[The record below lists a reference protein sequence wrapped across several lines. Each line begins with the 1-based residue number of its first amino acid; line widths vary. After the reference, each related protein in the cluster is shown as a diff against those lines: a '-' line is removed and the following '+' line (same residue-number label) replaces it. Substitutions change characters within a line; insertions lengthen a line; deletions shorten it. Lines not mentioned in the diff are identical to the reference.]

1 MKSFAKQTI
10 YSKSVF
16 KTLGVALL
24 TATLGFG
31 SHTTAAAK
39 TDNNST
45 AKEIENYFG
54 QRLAGKDAQLNCNA
68 KVKTADVASSRTMVW
83 EAWKRANDAQDKN
96 IMVGLPNLSD
106 AKTGK
111 WQLPANLEPNAI
123 MPFYYGKKVAASET
137 VPADGLPLFVYM
149 HGSGPKA
156 QEWTTGLKL
165 AQMFEDSPSAYF
177 IPQIPNEGNYYRW
190 WQKSKQW
197 AWEKLLRMAMLSGE
211 INPNRIYMF
220 GISEGGYGSQRL
232 ASYYADYLAA
242 AGPMAGGEPLRNA
255 PVENCANIGFSF
267 LTGEYDQMFFRNQ
280 FTTDTK
286 MAFDSL
292 QALHPDQFK
301 HRIELVPNC
310 AHQIDYRPTTPWL
323 SKFTRNPYPKHMM
336 WEDFDVDG
344 RHRQGFYNLRVDKRP
359 VLDPMSRTTYT
370 MDITGNNVNITAKT
384 VTYEVLQTDPYWHSI
399 EMKIKRHYSEAADLQ
414 FTVFLDEHLVD
425 MNRKVTV
432 MVNGRKVFA
441 GKLKPN
447 LQNMAESLA
456 TFGDPCRIYTA
467 AVQVKL

>member
-1 MKSFAKQTI
+1 MVLALASLACPVAASAQ
-10 YSKSVF
+10 SKSMQKRVSACF
-16 KTLGVALL
+16 LQSLKAQQTALE
-24 TATLGFG
+24 
-31 SHTTAAAK
+31 
-39 TDNNST
+39 
-45 AKEIENYFG
+45 KEGREEFVQNLPADI
-54 QRLAGKDAQLNCNA
+54 RLQEA
-68 KVKTADVASSRTMVW
+68 VKSADVTRYQEMVW
-83 EAWKRANDAQDKN
+83 AAWCDANR
-96 IMVGLPNLSD
+96 NLQEQKLIGAEDLQLGRSD
-106 AKTGK
+106 A
-111 WQLPANLEPNAI
+111 WNLPGCLEPNAV
-123 MPFYYGKKVAASET
+123 MPYYYGKKGEA
-137 VPADGLPLFVYM
+137 ADGKLPLYLYL
-149 HGSGPKA
+149 HGSGPKDA
-156 QEWTTGLKL
+156 EWQTGIKL
-165 AQMFEDSPSAYF
+165 GQSFQDAPSIYF
-177 IPQIPNEGNYYRW
+177 IPQIPNEGEYYRW
-190 WQKSKQW
+190 WHLSKQY
-197 AWEKLLRMAMLSGE
+197 AFEKLIRQGLVSGE
-211 INPNRIYMF
+211 VDANRLYVF

-232 ASYYADYLAA
+232 ASFYADYWAA
-242 AGPMAGGEPLRNA
+242 AGPMAGGEPLKNA

-292 QALHPDQFK
+292 QALHPDLFK

-370 MDITGNNVNITAKT
+370 MDITGNTVNITVKT
-384 VTYEVLQTDPYWHSI
+384 VTYEVLETDPYWHSI
-399 EMKIKRHYSEAADLQ
+399 EMKIKRHYSEASDLQ

>member
-1 MKSFAKQTI
+1 MQPFVKQTI
-10 YSKSVF
+10 NKKSVF
-16 KTLGVALL
+16 KTWRVALL
-24 TATLGFG
+24 AATLGFG
-31 SHTTAAAK
+31 SYTTAAAK
-39 TDNNST
+39 TDNSTT
-45 AKEIENYFG
+45 AKVIENYFG
-54 QRLAGKDAQLNCNA
+54 EHLAGKDAKLNYNA
-68 KVKTADVASSRTMVW
+68 KVKATDIASSRTMVW

-96 IMVGLPNLSD
+96 IMVNLPNLSD

-123 MPFYYGKKVAASET
+123 MPYYYGKKVAAGET

-197 AWEKLLRMAMLSGE
+197 AWEKLLCMAMLSGE

-267 LTGEYDQMFFRNQ
+267 LTGEYDQMFFRNH

-292 QALHPDQFK
+292 QALHPDLFK

-323 SKFTRNPYPKHMM
+323 SKFTRNPYPKHIM

-384 VTYEVLQTDPYWHSI
+384 VTYEVLETDPYWHSI
-399 EMKIKRHYSEAADLQ
+399 EMKIKRHYSEATDLQ

-425 MNRKVTV
+425 INRKVTV

>member
-1 MKSFAKQTI
+1 
-10 YSKSVF
+10 
-16 KTLGVALL
+16 
-24 TATLGFG
+24 
-31 SHTTAAAK
+31 
-39 TDNNST
+39 
-45 AKEIENYFG
+45 
-54 QRLAGKDAQLNCNA
+54 
-68 KVKTADVASSRTMVW
+68 
-83 EAWKRANDAQDKN
+83 
-96 IMVGLPNLSD
+96 
-106 AKTGK
+106 
-111 WQLPANLEPNAI
+111 
-123 MPFYYGKKVAASET
+123 MPYYYGKKVAAGET

-165 AQMFEDSPSAYF
+165 AQMFDDSPSAYF

-384 VTYEVLQTDPYWHSI
+384 VTYEVLETDPYWHSI

-456 TFGDPCRIYTA
+456 TFGDPCRIYPA